1 MKIDFTGRG
10 TAVSDQLR
18 DYTQNKMGR
27 LVRHFSDIR
36 DISAV
41 LSVEKYRHRVEIKFF
56 AQKKGFHGAE
66 ETSDMFQSVDRVV
79 DKLEAQV
86 KKFKEKKTTKKR
98 HTTDTIRASAPPL
111 NGSAAAPAESR
122 RSEIKVVRTSPEV
135 KPMNLEEAL
144 EELEKLNQEFIIFR
158 NADNEHVNVVYRR
171 KDGHIGLIEPGN

>member
-10 TAVSDQLR
+10 VEISNQLR
-18 DYTQNKMGR
+18 DYTRTKLDR
-27 LVRHFSDIR
+27 LVRHFADIR

-41 LSVEKYRHRVEIKFF
+41 LSVEKYRHRAEIKFSTP
-56 AQKKGFHGAE
+56 KRGFHGSE
-66 ETSDMFQSVDRVV
+66 ETSDMFLSVDRVV

-98 HTTDTIRASAPPL
+98 HTTATIRATDIPL
-111 NGSAAAPAESR
+111 NGTDLAPSESAGSDVK
-122 RSEIKVVRTSPEV
+122 IVRHTTPL
-135 KPMNLEEAL
+135 KPMNLEEAV
-144 EELEKLNQEFIIFR
+144 EELEKLNQEFIMFR